1 MDEVYNSI
9 SSIYEYLIEIDYCL
23 VLLEVSKDFGMV
35 QIFCVRAKI
44 DLHIV
49 QVPNFVHDQKMNS
62 IQ

>member
-1 MDEVYNSI
+1 MKFTILYPQNM
-9 SSIYEYLIEIDYCL
+9 YEYLIEIDYCL
-23 VLLEVSKDFGMV
+23 VLLKVSKDFGMV

-49 QVPNFVHDQKMNS
+49 QDQKMNS